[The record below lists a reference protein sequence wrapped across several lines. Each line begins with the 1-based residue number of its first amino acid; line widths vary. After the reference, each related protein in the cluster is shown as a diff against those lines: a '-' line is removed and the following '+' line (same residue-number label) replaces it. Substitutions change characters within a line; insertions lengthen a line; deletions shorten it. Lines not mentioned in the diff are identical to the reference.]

1 MNNFEHLS
9 LKHTQSVKYVMS
21 GAAPIGA
28 SDADRFVER
37 APNAK
42 FFQGYGL
49 TEASPVV
56 LMSKLGSKNYASVG
70 YPTPDTECKI
80 VGINDPE
87 GKGLGP
93 NESGELWFR
102 GPQIMMGYH
111 KNDQA
116 THETITHDGWLRTG
130 DIGHYDSNNEFY
142 VTDRLKELIKV
153 KGFQVPPAEL
163 EEILRDHPD
172 LADAG
177 VIGIPHPK
185 SGEVPRA
192 YVVKKKGA
200 DVNEEKIKD
209 YVKAK
214 VAKYKRLEGGVE
226 FIEAIPKN
234 ATGKILRRELKT
246 MFEAKSSSS

>member
-1 MNNFEHLS
+1 MNHFEHLS
-9 LKHTQSVKYVMS
+9 LKHTQSVKFVMS

-28 SDADRFVER
+28 HDADRFTER
-37 APNAK
+37 APNAQ

-80 VGINDPE
+80 IGLNDPE
-87 GKGLGP
+87 FRGLGP
-93 NESGELWFR
+93 NETGELCFR
-102 GPQIMMGYH
+102 GPQIMLGYH
-111 KNDQA
+111 KNEKA
-116 THETITHDGWLRTG
+116 TMETITHDGWLRTG
-130 DIGHYDSNNEFY
+130 DIGHYDENNEFY

-163 EEILRDHPD
+163 EEILRDHPA
-172 LADAG
+172 LADAA
-177 VIGIPHPK
+177 VIGIPHRQR
-185 SGEVPRA
+185 GEVPRA

-200 DVNEEKIKD
+200 EVDEEAIKD
-209 YVKAK
+209 FVKAK

-246 MFEAKSSSS
+246 LFEAKSAAS